1 MTALAPQRCD
11 DHTFEQRPSVP
22 GRYAAEYDDY
32 CLYFFTDLLSMP
44 ENSMSM
50 CFQSDALDLAARI
63 AKRELSVREATD
75 TAISSIERQ
84 NPTLNAVVAERFE
97 AAQAEADEKDR
108 SHPEQPGP
116 LWGVPFLLKDVNL
129 YSSVLPTRFASR
141 FFATAQPKGDST
153 MVRRW
158 RDGGLVVL
166 GTTNT
171 PEFAGDFTTEPLA
184 YGLCRNPWN
193 AGVTVGGSSG
203 GAAAAV
209 ASGMV
214 PMAHGTDLGGSIRIP
229 ASCCGVFG
237 FKPSVGLNP
246 LGPWREEIAGGL
258 DSDHVLTRSVRD
270 SAAALDLTAGPDRG
284 TRNGRGAPTGGFLWG
299 LDATTGPLRVGLA
312 TKNSYGQSAGVAQ
325 VAAAEKVARLLETM
339 GHVVV
344 PYEFPVEAQYGPWFD
359 SLWMVEVLHLV
370 EERTR
375 ELGRQPHQDE
385 LEPMT
390 WAFIEQAKRLTA
402 LDLLEARLNMTTVAQ
417 AIGRSMSEVDLVLT
431 PALGEDPAPLD
442 TLTFAACGSDL
453 VKWAERGYGFAPF
466 STPAN
471 LAGQPSAVL
480 PVSLTASGL
489 PVAVQIT
496 GWPGA
501 DALILRVSHALEGAV
516 GWSGLTGQNK

>member
-1 MTALAPQRCD
+1 
-11 DHTFEQRPSVP
+11 
-22 GRYAAEYDDY
+22 
-32 CLYFFTDLLSMP
+32 MP
-44 ENSMSM
+44 ENPMSM
-50 CFQSDALDLAARI
+50 LLQSDAMDLAARI
-63 AKRELSVREATD
+63 AKRELSVRESTD
-75 TAISSIERQ
+75 AAISSIERQ
-84 NPTLNAVVAERFE
+84 NPTLNAVVAERYE
-97 AAQAEADEKDR
+97 AARVEADEMDR
-108 SHPEQPGP
+108 CPLEQAGP

-171 PEFAGDFTTEPLA
+171 PEFAGDFTTEPMA
-184 YGLCRNPWN
+184 YGPCRNPWN

-203 GAAAAV
+203 GAGAAV

-229 ASCCGVFG
+229 AACCGVFG

-246 LGPWREEIAGGL
+246 LGPWWDEIASGL

-270 SAAALDLTAGPDRG
+270 SAAALDLTAGPDQG
-284 TRNGRGAPTGGFLWG
+284 TRYGRGSPTSGFLRG
-299 LDATTGPLRVGLA
+299 LDAPTAPLRVGLA
-312 TKNSYGQSAGVAQ
+312 TKNSYGQSAGAVQ
-325 VAAAEKVARLLETM
+325 VAVAEKVARLLETM
-339 GHVVV
+339 GHAVV
-344 PYEFPVEAQYGPWFD
+344 PYQFPVEAQYGSWFD
-359 SLWMVEVLHLV
+359 SLWIVEVLHLV
-370 EERTR
+370 EERAR
-375 ELGRQPHQDE
+375 ALGRQPHHDE

-402 LDLLEARLNMTTVAQ
+402 FDLLDARLKMTTVSQ
-417 AIGRSMSEVDLVLT
+417 AIGRSMRDVDLVLT
-431 PALGEDPAPLD
+431 PALGEDPASLD

-453 VKWAERGYGFAPF
+453 LRWAERGYEFAPF

-496 GWPGA
+496 GRPGA
-501 DALILRVSHALEGAV
+501 DALILRVSHALEGAI
-516 GWSGLTGQNK
+516 GWEGLPDQNK